1 MGDDPSVTDLVTR
14 ARNGDRQAW
23 DAIVERYAPLV
34 WAICR
39 RYRLD
44 DAGAHDVSQSVWMQL
59 VAQLGKIRDPA
70 ALPGWLTT
78 TTRREC
84 GQARR
89 AANRSQ
95 ALRRVLDAAR
105 IPDQQTPMP
114 EYELLRAEWDAML
127 REAFARLSP
136 CCERLVA
143 MLIEDPP
150 RSYAEISSELG
161 IPVGSIGPN
170 RRRCLDKLRRDPAIA
185 ALLHTEAASEELST
199 GLRVPG

>member
-14 ARNGDRQAW
+14 ARNGDQQAW
-23 DAIVERYAPLV
+23 DAIVERYAALV

-39 RYRLD
+39 RHRLD
-44 DAGAHDVSQSVWMQL
+44 DADAHDVSQSVWVQL
-59 VAQLGKIRDPA
+59 VAQLDKIRDPA

-95 ALRRVLDAAR
+95 ALGHVLDAMR
-105 IPDQQTPMP
+105 IPDQQTGMP
-114 EYELLRAEWDAML
+114 EYELLRAEWHVVL
-127 REAFARLSP
+127 REAFARLPS

-150 RSYAEISSELG
+150 LSYAQISSELG

-185 ALLHTEAASEELST
+185 ALLHAEAASEELPT

>member
-1 MGDDPSVTDLVTR
+1 MGDDPSVTDLVIR

-23 DAIVERYAPLV
+23 DAIVERYAALV

-39 RYRLD
+39 RHRLD
-44 DAGAHDVSQSVWMQL
+44 DADAHDVGQSVWVQL
-59 VAQLGKIRDPA
+59 VGQLGQIRDPA

-78 TTRREC
+78 TARREC
-84 GQARR
+84 DKARR

-95 ALRRVLDAAR
+95 ALAHVLAAAR
-105 IPDQQTPMP
+105 LPDQQTGMP
-114 EYELLRAEWDAML
+114 EYELLQAEWHVVL
-127 REAFARLSP
+127 REAFARLP
-136 CCERLVA
+136 PGCARLVA

-150 RSYAEISSELG
+150 LSYAQISSELG

-185 ALLHTEAASEELST
+185 ALLHAEAGSQELST
-199 GLRVPG
+199 DLRVPG

>member
-1 MGDDPSVTDLVTR
+1 MGDGPSVTDLVTR
-14 ARNGDRQAW
+14 ARNGDSQAW
-23 DAIVERYAPLV
+23 DAIVERYAALV

-39 RYRLD
+39 RHRLD
-44 DAGAHDVSQSVWMQL
+44 DADAHDVSQSVWVQL
-59 VAQLGKIRDPA
+59 VAQLDKIRDPA

-95 ALRRVLDAAR
+95 ALGHVLDATR

-185 ALLHTEAASEELST
+185 ALLHAEAASEELPT